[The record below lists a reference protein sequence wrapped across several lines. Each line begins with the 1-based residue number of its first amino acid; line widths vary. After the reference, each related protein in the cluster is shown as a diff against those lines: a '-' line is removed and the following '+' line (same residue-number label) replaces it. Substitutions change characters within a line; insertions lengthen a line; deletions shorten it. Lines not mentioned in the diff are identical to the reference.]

1 MTPDRTEA
9 TTTSAE
15 LDDPLWPRP
24 AAIRRGP
31 KPKFT
36 VAQLA
41 DAGMRIADTEGLG
54 TVTMQRIADDLGSTK
69 MALYRYVPGR
79 AELDAV
85 MLDRAFGPPV
95 PQADDDWHRALAA
108 WAEGVHRR
116 ALAHPWSVELAQRP
130 HRPGPCELAWYEA
143 GLAAMAHLKLHGSE
157 KLDVLA
163 LLAGHAMSIVRQESA
178 SEAPE
183 QELAAAMAR
192 ILADRAADYP
202 FTVAAFADAEGA
214 RGDALRFG
222 VERIIAGVDALAATR
237 QQA

>member
-1 MTPDRTEA
+1 MTADEPEAA
-9 TTTSAE
+9 TTVPA
-15 LDDPLWPRP
+15 LDDLLWPGP
-24 AAIRRGP
+24 APVRRGP

-36 VAQLA
+36 VAQIA
-41 DAGMRIADTEGLG
+41 DAGTRIADAEGLSA
-54 TVTMQRIADDLGSTK
+54 VTMQRIADDLGSTK

-85 MLDRAFGPPV
+85 MLDRAFGPPTTH
-95 PQADDDWHRALAA
+95 ADDGWRHALAA
-108 WAEGVHRR
+108 WAQGVHGR

-143 GLAAMAHLKLHGSE
+143 GLATMAHLGLYGSE

-178 SEAPE
+178 SAAPE

-192 ILADRAADYP
+192 VLADRASDYP
-202 FTVAAFADAEGA
+202 LTATAFADPDGV

-222 VERIIAGVDALAATR
+222 VERIIDGVDALAATR
-237 QQA
+237 RRA